1 MVMTKPR
8 DTTKKVTGARPPL
21 RVVGK
26 PPVVCFECDHRQPLQ
41 GPCEAGCGGYA
52 GAEPER

>member
-8 DTTKKVTGARPPL
+8 DTTKKVTGTRPPL
-21 RVVGK
+21 RIVGK